1 MAQTFALP
9 LCHDALYFVRL
20 VRADSAYQATKT
32 HGTMA
37 KGSYEPDR
45 LRVVVA
51 HSDLAKAFEGGKNG
65 RYATN
70 QADIHLGSRMLLERA
85 HNGHILDGNERGQ
98 AKETCDYREDEGDAM
113 ICTIRQYENMR
124 VDSAKSDIV
133 VRSRESTYA
142 SVVLRRLRAVRGLL
156 KISRRHNERDTNMR
170 LARREA
176 EIAKIGSKSRSN
188 TVS

>member
-20 VRADSAYQATKT
+20 VRADSAFQATKT

-37 KGSYEPDR
+37 KDLYEPDR

-124 VDSAKSDIV
+124 VDSA
-133 VRSRESTYA
+133 
-142 SVVLRRLRAVRGLL
+142 RA
-156 KISRRHNERDTNMR
+156 K
-170 LARREA
+170 
-176 EIAKIGSKSRSN
+176 RSN
-188 TVS
+188 L